1 MCVWGGVW
9 GCAQPHK
16 INTAT
21 RNISRA
27 QIAQSQVTAAGV
39 QGAELRPPRPQAHS
53 RQAGRASGEV
63 LLLGWIVES
72 CVGGREGLEFPR
84 PSNPRSLPQLWCL
97 HAWAG
102 RRPTRWGFLG
112 GRFQHPWVTQLRSPS
127 EASRVAWLS
136 RWRSGSLLKGS
147 HAVSFFWVASLADI
161 VINALE
167 WGLTQGSN
175 SELAKGSRMS
185 LN

>member
-1 MCVWGGVW
+1 MGVCSTPQNKYSHQECQQGTDCAEPSHGSWGAG
-9 GCAQPHK
+9 GRAAPPQTPGTLA
-16 INTAT
+16 TAG
-21 RNISRA
+21 S
-27 QIAQSQVTAAGV
+27 
-39 QGAELRPPRPQAHS
+39 
-53 RQAGRASGEV
+53 QAGRASGEV

-127 EASRVAWLS
+127 EVSRVAWLS
-136 RWRSGSLLKGS
+136 RWRSGSPLKGS